1 MTLSDIILKQL
12 SREVLVERTVPKIAS
27 EEIELYLR
35 TLYSLLRSTT
45 EIQIRTLEEVHAG
58 MNSLLHPFARQNDPD
73 TSAFVYSLLRLP
85 DCMPEVKVVA
95 LGQSAS
101 VFENHGYANVEKWI
115 PVNTRA
121 RRRRCFFDG
130 KEKLA
135 CFIASRSD
143 IEDVIPSMT
152 AYQIEWNKLH
162 IYLNQLPASFD
173 FKGVL
178 KNPTQ
183 FSALAEFLHLP
194 EEDLRRFE
202 VIWGDEFLD
211 YLERIKNKKCDLRVN
226 LLAGSLSEYRRAT
239 RAWWENIEL
248 SNSLLTKRPV
258 YFISSNTHA
267 IPNLLAGFALK
278 NEELLINFLKN
289 SDEENLLN
297 ELNIIKNN
305 QEEASLENLLY
316 YVLKKAQQTPQFDY
330 LKKEQSDDEIKG
342 GITRI
347 LSQHYFDVDAQII
360 EINKIN
366 FEDIDP
372 RLKNKKEYELLKKSD
387 AIILNIDYPLGLAA
401 YNILTKIAEHSSP
414 ILGVYILGKAATLNG
429 VLGDVMIP
437 NVVYDEHSQ
446 NTYMFSNAFSARD
459 VVDDLIYGTVLDNQ
473 KAVTVL
479 GTFLQNGKLA
489 NVFYREGYSDIE
501 MEAGPYLSAIFEMYR
516 PTRHPVNEI
525 VNLYNINFDLG
536 IIHYASDTPLSK
548 GKNLGAGALSYFGM
562 DSTYAASLAILRRIF
577 KVEVNRLRAK

>member
-1 MTLSDIILKQL
+1 
-12 SREVLVERTVPKIAS
+12 
-27 EEIELYLR
+27 
-35 TLYSLLRSTT
+35 
-45 EIQIRTLEEVHAG
+45 
-58 MNSLLHPFARQNDPD
+58 MNSLLHPLARQNDPD

-85 DCMPEVKVVA
+85 DCMPDVKVVA

-101 VFENHGYANVEKWI
+101 VFENHGYTNVENWT

-121 RRRRCFFDG
+121 RRRRCFYDG

-143 IEDVIPSMT
+143 IEDVVPAMT

-162 IYLNQLPASFD
+162 IFLNQLPKSFD
-173 FKGVL
+173 L
-178 KNPTQ
+178 KSVIKNSTQ
-183 FSALAEFLHLP
+183 FSFLAEHLRLS

-202 VIWGDEFLD
+202 VIWGDDFLN
-211 YLERIKNKKCDLRVN
+211 YLERIKNKKCDFRVN
-226 LLAGSLSEYRRAT
+226 LLAGSLSEYWRAT

-258 YFISSNTHA
+258 YFISSNTHS
-267 IPNLLAGFALK
+267 IPNLITGFALK
-278 NEELLINFLKN
+278 NEGLLINFLK
-289 SDEENLLN
+289 SSEEENLYN
-297 ELNIIKNN
+297 ELLIIKNK
-305 QEEASLENLLY
+305 EEDASLENLLY

-330 LKKEQSDDEIKG
+330 LKKEQSDHEIKS
-342 GITRI
+342 GITRV

-366 FEDIDP
+366 FDDVDP
-372 RLKNKKEYELLKKSD
+372 RLINKREFELLKQSD

-459 VVDDLIYGTVLDNQ
+459 IVDDLIYGTVLDNQ

-489 NVFYREGYSDIE
+489 DVFYREGYSDIE

-536 IIHYASDTPLSK
+536 VLHYASDTPLSK

-577 KVEVNRLRAK
+577 EVEVNRLTSK

>member
-1 MTLSDIILKQL
+1 M
-12 SREVLVERTVPKIAS
+12 ERTVPKIAS

-73 TSAFVYSLLRLP
+73 ASAFVYSLLRLP
-85 DCMPEVKVVA
+85 DCMPDVKVVA

-101 VFENHGYANVEKWI
+101 VFEKYGYENVENWI

-121 RRRRCFFDG
+121 RRRRCFYDG

-143 IEDVIPSMT
+143 IEDVIPAMT

-162 IYLNQLPASFD
+162 IYLNQLPSSFD

-183 FSALAEFLHLP
+183 FSSLADFLHLS

-211 YLERIKNKKCDLRVN
+211 NIERIKNNKCDFRVN
-226 LLAGSLSEYRRAT
+226 LLAGSLSEYWRAT
-239 RAWWENIEL
+239 RAWWANIEL
-248 SNSLLTKRPV
+248 SNSLITKRPV
-258 YFISSNTHA
+258 YFISSNTHS
-267 IPNLLAGFALK
+267 IPNLITGFALK

-289 SDEENLLN
+289 SDEENMLN
-297 ELNIIKNN
+297 ELNIIKNK
-305 QEEASLENLLY
+305 QEEASLENFLY
-316 YVLKKAQQTPQFDY
+316 YVLKKAQQTPQYDY
-330 LKKEQSDDEIKG
+330 LKKEQSDEEILG

-366 FEDIDP
+366 FDEVDP
-372 RLKNKKEYELLKKSD
+372 RLKNKREYKLLKKSD

-489 NVFYREGYSDIE
+489 DVFYREGYSDIE

-577 KVEVNRLRAK
+577 KVEVNRLTTK